1 MKIILNRYGIVG
13 GKVMDNKTNTKKIVM
28 TALFA
33 ALACVATMVI
43 KVPTVATNGYVNIGD
58 TIVLLSAWLIGGV
71 YGGLAAGIGP
81 ALADLLSGYGS
92 YVPGTFVIKF
102 LMGFVAYLIFKAIR
116 KANINKVVG
125 YVISGVVAELIMV
138 AGYFLY
144 ESIFLGYGLAA
155 APSILSN
162 LIQGATCLVLGYAAI
177 LVLESTK
184 TVKMIK
190 KYI

>member
-1 MKIILNRYGIVG
+1 
-13 GKVMDNKTNTKKIVM
+13 MDNKINTRKIVL

-33 ALACVATMVI
+33 ALACVATMII
-43 KVPTVATNGYVNIGD
+43 KVPTLATNGYVNIGD

-71 YGGLAAGIGP
+71 YGGLAAGIGS
-81 ALADLLSGYGS
+81 ALADLLSSYPT
-92 YVPGTFVIKF
+92 YVPGTLIIKF
-102 LMGFVAYLIFKAIR
+102 LMAFVAYLIFMAIK

-125 YVISGVVAELIMV
+125 YAVSGIVAELIMV

-162 LIQGATCLVLGYAAI
+162 LVQGVTCLVLGYAAI

-184 TVKMIK
+184 AVKMIK

>member
-1 MKIILNRYGIVG
+1 
-13 GKVMDNKTNTKKIVM
+13 MDNKINTRKIVL

-33 ALACVATMVI
+33 ALACVATMII
-43 KVPTVATNGYVNIGD
+43 KVPTLATNGYVNIGD

-71 YGGLAAGIGP
+71 YGGLAAGIGS
-81 ALADLLSGYGS
+81 ALADLLSSYPT
-92 YVPGTFVIKF
+92 YVPGTLIIKF
-102 LMGFVAYLIFKAIR
+102 LMAFVAYLIFMAIK

-125 YVISGVVAELIMV
+125 YVVSGIVAELIMV

-162 LIQGATCLVLGYAAI
+162 LVQGVTCLVLGYAAI

-184 TVKMIK
+184 AVKMIK

>member
-1 MKIILNRYGIVG
+1 MNEKISTRKL
-13 GKVMDNKTNTKKIVM
+13 VM

-43 KVPTVATNGYVNIGD
+43 KVPTLATNGYVNIGD

-81 ALADLLSGYGS
+81 ALADLLSEYVS

-102 LMGFVAYLIFKAIR
+102 LMGLVAYLIFKAIK

-125 YVISGVVAELIMV
+125 YVVSGVVAEIIMV
-138 AGYFLY
+138 AGYFVY

-155 APSILSN
+155 APSIISN
-162 LIQGATCLVLGYAAI
+162 LIQGITCLVLGYVVI

-184 TVKMIK
+184 AVKIIK